1 MSGGVQRREPCP
13 KGAIEIETRA
23 ATPNPYFD
31 AYQVRLSST
40 NIATRVLVPEGVS
53 IAIDIIKFLGLL
65 GVRPCLSSKQVSP
78 DRSNGRGSKGRRGFL
93 APSTLYPMLRL
104 FRPDDNVARPFF
116 GIPCPFC
123 ERIRREQARS
133 ALAPFERSITRTG
146 KLPPHFGRWGPASCT
161 SSTATFSNGDLVVST
176 PTGSLVIVGEYG
188 HSGVGP
194 SRVTRLRALEWRLYA
209 QKHREAGEPPL
220 AVRML
225 IVDSASTSGGLPDA
239 RCEPAPR
246 ALRLGS
252 LPPYHCGLHL
262 LHSN

>member
-1 MSGGVQRREPCP
+1 MSSKPKTRTRCP
-13 KGAIEIETRA
+13 KGAIEKRA

-31 AYQVRLSST
+31 ACQVRLSSI
-40 NIATRVLVPEGVS
+40 NIVARLSVPEGMSV
-53 IAIDIIKFLGLL
+53 AIDITESFGLL
-65 GVRPCLSSKQVSP
+65 GVRPCLPSKQVSP

-133 ALAPFERSITRTG
+133 ALAPFERFIAHTG
-146 KLPPHFGRWGPASCT
+146 ICPPHFERSVPPSEPRA
-161 SSTATFSNGDLVVST
+161 SSTAAFSDGDLVVST
-176 PTGSLVIVGEYG
+176 PTSLLIIVGEYG
-188 HSGVGP
+188 HLGDGP

-209 QKHREAGEPPL
+209 QKHREAGSPPL

-225 IVDSASTSGGLPDA
+225 IVDSASTSDGLPDA

-252 LPPYHCGLHL
+252 LSPCRCGLHL